1 MHLQIGGI
9 LKMPYSNIEQ
19 QRKIILTNVKDMLGR
34 DDVSILSQNGG
45 GNSVVYCV
53 QVGDVKYAVK
63 SYPPYAPGK
72 RDRLAAEVKVYQ
84 FLNEHKVESV
94 PHLIQFHDEHRLLMM
109 DWIDGEVPL
118 TYSLNDVEQAIN
130 FIDAIS
136 HLNTLSE
143 ARHLPMA
150 AEACLSLSIIINQ
163 VSSRLQ
169 RLQSAADAEPEL
181 AAFLTNEFVPVFMAS
196 QERARDGYRAAKL
209 NPDAELTYKK
219 QSLIPADFGFHNTI
233 RDSNGNLH
241 FFDFDYFG
249 WDDPVKLLADILWH
263 PKMMLTDQQKQRFIG
278 GIANVYQTDTTF
290 LTRFQYTLE
299 LFGLRWTLIFL
310 NEFLPEFWQNRQ
322 HAAVHASQA
331 EAKINQLKRARA
343 TLQTV
348 QNIGSQYDI
357 ISETS
362 I

>member
-1 MHLQIGGI
+1 MPSSNNEQTKNVI
-9 LKMPYSNIEQ
+9 LAK
-19 QRKIILTNVKDMLGR
+19 VKDMLGR
-34 DDVSILSQNGG
+34 NDAAILTQSGG

-53 QVGDVKYAVK
+53 QAGGEKYAVK
-63 SYPPYAPGK
+63 SYPPFAPGK
-72 RDRLAAEVKVYQ
+72 RDRLAAEVMVYQ
-84 FLNEHKVESV
+84 FLNEHKVASV
-94 PHLIQFHDEHRLLMM
+94 PRLIHHHADNRLLMM
-109 DWIDGEVPL
+109 EWIDGDVPL
-118 TYSLNDVEQAIN
+118 SYSLNDVEQAIH
-130 FIDAIS
+130 FIESIA
-136 HLNTLSE
+136 HLNSLST

-163 VSSRLQ
+163 VANRLQ
-169 RLQSAADAEPEL
+169 RLQTIADSEPEL
-181 AAFLTNEFVPVFMAS
+181 MSFLLKEFIPVFMAT
-196 QERARDGYRAAKL
+196 QERARNGYRAAKL
-209 NPDAELTYKK
+209 NPEAELTYKK

-233 RDSNGNLH
+233 RDQNGKLH

-263 PKMMLTDQQKQRFIG
+263 PKMILSDQQKQRFIG
-278 GIANVYQTDTTF
+278 GITNVYLTDTTF
-290 LTRFQYTLE
+290 LTRFQNTLE

-322 HAAVHASQA
+322 HAAVHANHD

>member
-1 MHLQIGGI
+1 
-9 LKMPYSNIEQ
+9 MPYSQIEQ
-19 QRKIILTNVKDMLGR
+19 ARNLVLTKVKDMLGR
-34 DDVSILSQNGG
+34 DDVTIVTQNGG

-53 QVGDVKYAVK
+53 KAGDEKYAVK
-63 SYPPYAPGK
+63 SYPPFAPGK
-72 RDRLAAEVKVYQ
+72 RDRLAAEVMVYQ
-84 FLNEHKVESV
+84 FLNEHNVESV
-94 PHLIQFHDEHRLLMM
+94 PRIIQSHNDHRLLMM
-109 DWIDGEVPL
+109 EWIDGEVPL
-118 TYSLNDVEQAIN
+118 SYSLNDVEQAIT
-130 FIDAIS
+130 FISSIS
-136 HLNTLSE
+136 RLNALST

-163 VSSRLQ
+163 VANRLQ
-169 RLQSAADAEPEL
+169 RLQSVTETEPEL
-181 AAFLTNEFVPVFMAS
+181 SSFLSKEFIPVFIAT
-196 QERARDGYRAAKL
+196 QERAKDGYRSAKL
-209 NPDAELTYKK
+209 SPETELTYKK

-233 RDSNGNLH
+233 RDHDGKLH

-263 PKMMLTDQQKQRFIG
+263 PKMVLSDQQKQRFIG

-322 HAAVHASQA
+322 HAAVHANQA

-348 QNIGSQYDI
+348 QKIGSQYDI